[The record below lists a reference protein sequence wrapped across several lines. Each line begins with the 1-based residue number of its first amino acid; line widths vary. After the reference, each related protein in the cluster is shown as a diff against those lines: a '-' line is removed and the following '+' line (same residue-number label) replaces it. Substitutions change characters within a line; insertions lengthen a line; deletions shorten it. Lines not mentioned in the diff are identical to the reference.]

1 MALNHEGRKQERL
14 KVLVCAYACLLES
27 GSPVSGGE
35 ATLGWSMVK
44 QLARF
49 HDVWVLTATSNRVG
63 IEAEKEQRP
72 VPYITFCYVDLPAFA
87 RPLLRFPGGVQLY
100 AYFWQVRAYFAARK
114 LHQQVKFDVFHHVTF
129 ANDWMAS
136 YVGALLPVPYLRGPG
151 GGSHRTPPAFLREY
165 TFSARM
171 WERFRVFGQ
180 WVLRHDPIFM
190 IGQRRAKALL
200 LCNRE
205 AAEAVPK
212 RFKNKV
218 QLFPV
223 NGFSDEDLRIIS
235 AGTTSGAAQGSQA
248 GVEPPGVRTEQA
260 QAGSAEAASVRRG
273 LEVLSAGKLLGLKA
287 FPLAI
292 RAFARFAEHHADAR
306 FTIVGEG
313 PERPRLEQLIR
324 ELGMEKQVRLTRWA
338 PRHEL
343 LAMMRQCDV
352 FLFPSLRDGGGAVVV
367 EAMAAGRP
375 VICMDLAGPGLHITP
390 ECGIKVTARSP
401 REAIELMA
409 QALETLH
416 KDEELRLKMG
426 HGGRLRAEQNYSW
439 AHLGERLLKIY
450 QEALGTRSCEA

>member
-1 MALNHEGRKQERL
+1 M
-14 KVLVCAYACLLES
+14 
-27 GSPVSGGE
+27 PVMGGE
-35 ATLGWSMVK
+35 AVLGWNLAH
-44 QLARF
+44 QLGRF
-49 HDVWVLTATSNRVG
+49 HDVWVLTSASNRPG
-63 IEAEKEQRP
+63 IAAELESRP
-72 VPYITFCYVDLPAFA
+72 EKNITFVYVGLPRWV
-87 RPLLRFPGGVQLY
+87 RPLLGFLGGIQFF
-100 AYFWQVRAYFAARK
+100 AYLWQIRAYFVARR
-114 LHQQVKFDVFHHVTF
+114 LHREVRFDAFHHLTY

-136 YVGALLPVPYLRGPG
+136 YIGALLPVPYLRGPG

-190 IGQRRAKALL
+190 IGQRRAKVLL

-205 AAEAVPK
+205 AAEAVPQ

-223 NGFSDEDLRIIS
+223 NGFSDEDLRIFS
-235 AGTTSGAAQGSQA
+235 EATTSGAGQGSHE
-248 GVEPPGVRTEQA
+248 GGEPPGLRTEQA
-260 QAGSAEAASVRRG
+260 QAGSAEAASVHRG
-273 LEVLSAGKLLGLKA
+273 FEVLSAGKLLGLKA

-313 PERPRLEQLIR
+313 LERPRLEQLIR
-324 ELGMEKQVRLTRWA
+324 ELGTAKQVRLTRWT

-375 VICMDLAGPGLHITP
+375 VICMDSGRSGLAHHPGMRHQGT
-390 ECGIKVTARSP
+390 C
-401 REAIELMA
+401 
-409 QALETLH
+409 TLST
-416 KDEELRLKMG
+416 
-426 HGGRLRAEQNYSW
+426 GG
-439 AHLGERLLKIY
+439 
-450 QEALGTRSCEA
+450 C